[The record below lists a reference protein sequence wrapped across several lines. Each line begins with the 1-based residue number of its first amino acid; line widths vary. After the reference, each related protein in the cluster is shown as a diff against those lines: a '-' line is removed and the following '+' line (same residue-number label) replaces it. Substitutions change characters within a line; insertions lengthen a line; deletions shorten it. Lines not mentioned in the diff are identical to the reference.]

1 MTGQVAARQVVLG
14 LGSNI
19 GDSAAILQGAVNDLV
34 STPGV
39 DVTAVSAVFETDPVG
54 GPEQPV
60 YLNAVLLAQSAL
72 LSHEILAVAQ
82 GVEQHW
88 LRTREMHWGPR
99 TLDVDIVAIEGETHD
114 DPDLTVPHRLAH
126 ERAFVLV
133 PWYDVDPGAVVEGR
147 GRVADLLVGMDTSG
161 VRPTTVHLVVPTA
174 EPGV

>member
-114 DPDLTVPHRLAH
+114 D
-126 ERAFVLV
+126 VLV